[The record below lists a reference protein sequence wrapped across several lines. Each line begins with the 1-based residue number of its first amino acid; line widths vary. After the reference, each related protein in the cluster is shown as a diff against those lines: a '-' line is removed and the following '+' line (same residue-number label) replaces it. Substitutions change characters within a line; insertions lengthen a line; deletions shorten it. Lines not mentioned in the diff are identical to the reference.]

1 MNYEIKTKKLPKSEV
16 EIEVS
21 LPADFLV
28 SARKKA
34 INTFSDSLE
43 IPGFRKGHIPEN
55 IVVGKVGEGEIL
67 EEAADILLKEHFP
80 KIVEQEKL
88 DIIGRPKI
96 SITKLAPSNP
106 VEFKA
111 TFAVMPTFE
120 IPDYVAI
127 AKSAVARLEGDA
139 KADKK
144 DLEASDKEI
153 ENVLLQI
160 RKNKAHVD
168 WHQKNADHKDHNHP
182 ELDLEKEENLPTL
195 DDELAKKAGNFKN
208 LDELKEKVKQ
218 NIIDE
223 KKFRN
228 IEKKRAAIMEELL
241 KNTKIDLPEIL
252 IESEIEKSLA
262 QMKDDVEKMGAK
274 WNEYLSQVKK
284 TDLSAEALAKAEEE
298 IKKDLRDSSEKKA
311 KIQLIFNK
319 IAEAEKLEPNKEIME
334 NEVKEV
340 LKHYPNA
347 SEANARIY
355 VATILLNSE
364 VLKILES

>member
-1 MNYEIKTKKLPKSEV
+1 VNYEVKIKKLPKSEV
-16 EIEVS
+16 EMEVS

-34 INTFSDSLE
+34 VDIFSNSLD
-43 IPGFRKGHIPEN
+43 ISGFRKGHIPEN

-67 EEAADILLKEHFP
+67 EEASDILLKEHFP
-80 KIVEQEKL
+80 KIIEQEKL

-111 TFAVMPTFE
+111 VFAVMPEFE
-120 IPDYVAI
+120 LPEYKKI
-127 AKSAVARLEGDA
+127 ANEVRSTSDEERE
-139 KADKK
+139 KK
-144 DLEASDKEI
+144 EETEVSKKEI
-153 ENVLLQI
+153 DDVLLQI

-168 WHQKNADHKDHNHP
+168 WHQKNADHNDHNHP
-182 ELDLEKEENLPTL
+182 ELDLEKEENLPAL
-195 DDELAKKAGNFKN
+195 DDELAKLAGNFKN

-228 IEKKRAAIMEELL
+228 IEKGRAAIMEELV

-262 QMKDDVEKMGAK
+262 QMKDDVERMGAK
-274 WNEYLSQVKK
+274 FADYLTQAKK
-284 TDLSAEALAKAEEE
+284 TEEDL
-298 IKKDLRDSSEKKA
+298 KKDLRDSSEKKA

-319 IAEAEKLEPNKEIME
+319 IAEAEKLEPNKEILE

-347 SEANARIY
+347 SEINARIY
-355 VATILLNSE
+355 VGTILLNSE
-364 VLKILES
+364 VLKLLENS